1 MTKSFTR
8 TAPALTEVDTLVL
21 ADCSSSS
28 SSSSIVAGVM
38 GPDDKDG
45 EGDGIAIGSSTLT
58 ENADVDAPRLL
69 RGVGECSL
77 SGRLSGGADRG

>member
-8 TAPALTEVDTLVL
+8 TALALTGVDTLVL
-21 ADCSSSS
+21 AGCSS
-28 SSSSIVAGVM
+28 SSSSIVASVM

-45 EGDGIAIGSSTLT
+45 EGDGVAIGSSTLT